1 MTPSCMMNP
10 GQTILYRMVNAS
22 RDPHPMHTH
31 GNHHRIIGKQGR
43 FLSTGAG
50 ADLSSNA
57 FTTVVYPGDTVD
69 AIMTWTGA
77 GIGWDIVAGHRR
89 RCGQSAPRRLP
100 RP

>member
-1 MTPSCMMNP
+1 MRHGSENQPYDAFVMMNP

-31 GNHHRIIGKQGR
+31 GNHHLIIGRQGR

-69 AIMTWTGA
+69 AIMTLEASSSRVGCC
-77 GIGWDIVAGHRR
+77 RSR
-89 RCGQSAPRRLP
+89 
-100 RP
+100 